1 MTRATVALA
10 KGLHL
15 HNGPETAIDDAITMR
30 GELAAVRAQL
40 DAANRRNQVL
50 AADLARV
57 TQENAAMASALSK
70 ANHTADE
77 LRYQLR
83 IANRGQYIK
92 HSTVTLTD
100 RSPDGNG
107 NFAYNVTGTL

>member
-1 MTRATVALA
+1 MENEMSRATVALA

-57 TQENAAMASALSK
+57 ALENAAMDAALRK
-70 ANHTADE
+70 ANHTVDEIRRE
-77 LRYQLR
+77 LRGL
-83 IANRGQYIK
+83 
-92 HSTVTLTD
+92 TLTD
-100 RSPDGNG
+100 RGAGDGYC
-107 NFAYNVTGTL
+107 AYDEGVE